1 MNILR
6 RRWLAWRHGEGEW
19 AALFAT
25 PPGDEVVSLDLETT
39 GLDPVNDRILRL
51 AAVPVRGTRV
61 VLSERFE
68 RWVDPGRGF
77 GIESMRHHRILPAD
91 VADAADEA
99 SVVREFLHWLG
110 PRTVLGYCVG
120 FDIAM
125 LDRSVRA
132 IAGFPLPNPRLDLAA
147 VDLARQQRTR
157 PDAAQR
163 RDLDAILAAARI
175 PAIGRHDALADATTT
190 ALAWLALRHGG
201 GAPSA

>member
-1 MNILR
+1 MNALH
-6 RRWLAWRHGEGEW
+6 RRWLAWRHGRGEW
-19 AALFAT
+19 AGLFAA
-25 PPGDEVVSLDLETT
+25 PPRDEVVSLDLETT
-39 GLDPVNDRILRL
+39 GLDPATDRILRL

-77 GIESMRHHRILPAD
+77 DIDSMRHHRILPGD
-91 VADAADEA
+91 VADAADEP

-110 PRTVLGYCVG
+110 PRPLLGYCIG

-125 LDRSVRA
+125 LDRSARA
-132 IAGFPLPNPRLDLAA
+132 ITGFPLPSARIDLAA
-147 VDLARQQRTR
+147 VDFARQQRTR

-163 RDLDAILAAARI
+163 RDLDAILAATGI

-190 ALAWLALRHGG
+190 ALAWCALRAGG
-201 GAPSA
+201 GATSA